1 MKRWDDLDD
10 ALVGFTQIYLD
21 GERAHTLVYSGDR
34 IIDLL
39 KNRDGMEWDEALD
52 YIDFNLGNAYIGKDT
67 PLIVWD
73 LPDDW
78 EEQDL

>member
-21 GERAHTLVYSGDR
+21 GERVRTLVYSGGK

-39 KNRDGMEWDEALD
+39 KNRDGMEWDDAMD
-52 YIDFNLGNAYIGKDT
+52 YIDFNLDNAYIGKDT
-67 PLIVWD
+67 PLIVWPVTD
-73 LPDDW
+73 